1 MRLSAISGGW
11 LLSIVIL
18 PAAIVWVGARWHVV
32 GEVLSSAWGHRILLS
47 RWSSI
52 VSLVVV
58 PRGSSRRRGLTGVCL
73 LRIWLGIRHHG
84 LRHRNVSHGRS
95 RSLWDDLG
103 SRYDCL
109 GSVVM

>member
-1 MRLSAISGGW
+1 MRLSTIPGGW

-18 PAAIVWVGARWHVV
+18 PATIVRVGAGWHVV
-32 GEVLSSAWGHRILLS
+32 GQVLSTAWGHRILLS
-47 RWSSI
+47 RWNSI

-109 GSVVM
+109 GSIVM